1 MYEPNKFVVAFVSF
15 VVLLISAVVAV
26 LLFLYVCKIEDK
38 ITTHGSLYKRC
49 CTACKGGINSA
60 YLVDCAYSSRVGT

>member
-38 ITTHGSLYKRC
+38 RC